1 MFVSKNNTIYL
12 IDILINNKK
21 KKKRKKKKKKKK
33 ERNNTKNSL
42 KLQPNLLNLY
52 IYRLVKEVQGGT
64 FLAVNLLKFRFA

>member
-1 MFVSKNNTIYL
+1 MFVSKNDTIYL

-21 KKKRKKKKKKKK
+21 KKKKKKKK

-64 FLAVNLLKFRFA
+64 FLAVSLLTFRFA